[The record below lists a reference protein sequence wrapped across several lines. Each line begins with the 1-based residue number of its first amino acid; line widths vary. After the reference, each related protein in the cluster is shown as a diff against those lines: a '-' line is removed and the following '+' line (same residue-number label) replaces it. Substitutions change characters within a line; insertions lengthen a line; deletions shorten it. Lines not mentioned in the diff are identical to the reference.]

1 MKVIIDGIRYFPEQK
16 ISFKDG
22 FGMALLM
29 ARKKLKYTLENASE
43 EMGCSK
49 SFLWELENEK
59 ATPSLKM
66 ASKIAKV
73 YGIDLQ
79 LMADAL
85 ED

>member
-1 MKVIIDGIRYFPEQK
+1 
-16 ISFKDG
+16 
-22 FGMALLM
+22 
-29 ARKKLKYTLENASE
+29 
-43 EMGCSK
+43 
-49 SFLWELENEK
+49 LENEK